1 MSAPTAP
8 TAPKSFT
15 FDLICDLVSHLENI
29 GYENTSDMN
38 PAIEFLKSRGLPMT
52 EVNLAVAREIID
64 NNF

>member
-8 TAPKSFT
+8 KFIT
-15 FDLICDLVSHLENI
+15 FDLLCDLVSHLENI

-38 PAIEFLKSRGLPMT
+38 PTIEFLKSSGLPMT

-64 NNF
+64 DNF